1 MSPLWLLALLAL
13 TPGVPGG
20 PEVCP
25 GVCPSVCPGCPGVHP
40 AVSPAVCPGCPGV
53 CPGPALPLPVPDGL
67 SRLRPVPPG
76 TLPELLRR
84 FPVLALLR
92 SPGGSGHRA
101 QELRALELV
110 AQALEPR
117 GVGFGIVDT
126 DTEPELAREWGLAG
140 RWRLALLRGHS
151 VTEYPGELAVPALL
165 RFLSQV
171 LPQQLR
177 DFGDIEE
184 EPEGTG
190 DCWGQRREDAML
202 GTPIVAFAVGDDP
215 DGFEFVETLREVAQ
229 DRRDQPDFSILWIDP
244 GDFPGLVPIWE
255 DTFDIDLSRPQLGV
269 VNGTDLASSVW
280 LDMEDEEDLP
290 GPEEV
295 LEWLQEV
302 LEGDTGDGEDEEDD
316 DDDDDED
323 YDDHDDEDEDDEE
336 DEDDDDEVDA
346 D

>member
-1 MSPLWLLALLAL
+1 M
-13 TPGVPGG
+13 
-20 PEVCP
+20 
-25 GVCPSVCPGCPGVHP
+25 H
-40 AVSPAVCPGCPGV
+40 
-53 CPGPALPLPVPDGL
+53 
-67 SRLRPVPPG
+67 
-76 TLPELLRR
+76 
-84 FPVLALLR
+84 
-92 SPGGSGHRA
+92 
-101 QELRALELV
+101 
-110 AQALEPR
+110 
-117 GVGFGIVDT
+117 
-126 DTEPELAREWGLAG
+126 
-140 RWRLALLRGHS
+140 
-151 VTEYPGELAVPALL
+151 
-165 RFLSQV
+165 
-171 LPQQLR
+171 
-177 DFGDIEE
+177 
-184 EPEGTG
+184 
-190 DCWGQRREDAML
+190 
-202 GTPIVAFAVGDDP
+202 GTPIVAFAVGDDL

-229 DRRDQPDFSILWIDP
+229 HRRDQPGFSILWIDP

-323 YDDHDDEDEDDEE
+323 YDDHDDEDNE

>member
-190 DCWGQRREDAML
+190 DCWGQRRFPPSPLSLPVLHHHPALPPLPPLPRHIQPPGPLCGNSELRARPGAGRTPCSGPPSWPSPWGMIL
-202 GTPIVAFAVGDDP
+202 MGSSSWRPSGRWPRTGGTSP
-215 DGFEFVETLREVAQ
+215 T
-229 DRRDQPDFSILWIDP
+229 S
-244 GDFPGLVPIWE
+244 
-255 DTFDIDLSRPQLGV
+255 
-269 VNGTDLASSVW
+269 ASSGSTPEISRGSS
-280 LDMEDEEDLP
+280 LFGRTPSTSTCP
-290 GPEEV
+290 GHSW
-295 LEWLQEV
+295 EWSMAP
-302 LEGDTGDGEDEEDD
+302 T
-316 DDDDDED
+316 
-323 YDDHDDEDEDDEE
+323 
-336 DEDDDDEVDA
+336 
-346 D
+346 